1 MSRHCWQCDVDTA
14 DVGSLLSRLMSTST
28 GPPAHRGGA
37 KQASHPG
44 DGHFLGTS
52 PAHWLLVRGESG
64 CTVVRPSVSQVHVAA
79 GAAPVS
85 QAHRGNVSA
94 VEDSGSRSE
103 AGGDGTH
110 PGKVFRNLRGVYSTL
125 YDCKYHSQ
133 RQVHYPLNLYELSF
147 NIYLTKTMLRL
158 MRNYGVLQVCWTIFC
173 A

>member
-1 MSRHCWQCDVDTA
+1 MHGSATKCVSGTCRGWSSACFSSSSRKCFRGRGFRKSF
-14 DVGSLLSRLMSTST
+14 GS
-28 GPPAHRGGA
+28 
-37 KQASHPG
+37 
-44 DGHFLGTS
+44 
-52 PAHWLLVRGESG
+52 W
-64 CTVVRPSVSQVHVAA
+64 
-79 GAAPVS
+79 
-85 QAHRGNVSA
+85 
-94 VEDSGSRSE
+94 
-103 AGGDGTH
+103 GDGTH